1 MDFLTFAKAA
11 SELGMTGL
19 ALLISAGLAWVI
31 VHRETNGL
39 SQLKGAIEALTKA
52 VESLQ
57 QSADDTR
64 TLVGDMREV
73 KTDVAMLKTALITVG
88 ARHSTPPTT
97 PPAKE

>member
-1 MDFLTFAKAA
+1 
-11 SELGMTGL
+11 MTGL

-52 VESLQ
+52 VETLQ

-73 KTDVAMLKTALITVG
+73 KTDVAMLKNALVIVG
-88 ARHSTPPTT
+88 ARHSTPPAT
-97 PPAKE
+97 PPTQE